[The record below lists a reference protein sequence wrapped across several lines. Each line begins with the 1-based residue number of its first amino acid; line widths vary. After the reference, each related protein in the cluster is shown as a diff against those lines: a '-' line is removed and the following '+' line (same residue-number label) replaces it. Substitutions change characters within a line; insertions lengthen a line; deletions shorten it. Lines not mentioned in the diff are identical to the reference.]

1 MNPSVLKSFSIYSI
15 SIYIPVIIGFLLL
28 PVYTNFLTPEDY
40 GIRAIAF
47 LAILV
52 FQVFS
57 DVGTNWIIRAKYFEL
72 KSNREIASYV
82 STLLFIS
89 LILRLVLSIIIY
101 STKDFIYSPIFHNW
115 SLIHSSLLNIQIG
128 VFLLNFIRNLT
139 IPILILENSTSKYL
153 ILTLCTYFIN
163 VVTSL
168 FLLISA
174 KMGIMSL
181 FYGELAGTIFCTSL
195 SIVFLKDYIIPR
207 FDIRVIHDVIKI
219 GLPAMPKN
227 IIGQV
232 QRNINK
238 YFIQLYMTSADLG
251 IFQKSDF
258 LYGGFRGLQK
268 SMGNAVAPSNIKK
281 ITLKEED
288 RETGKIII
296 QFSYFL
302 SVLVLFTTFYLEDI
316 FRLMGVNEAFWV
328 CAKYAPLYGYNV
340 LISSFVLMFI
350 HNILVSKKTY
360 LLLIQTVI
368 ILIISFAANIILV
381 PKYGIIGGILSIT
394 IVSIFSTI
402 VLIIISEVLLSYRT
416 KINYWMWLAILV
428 TVLFLYSLDYNNH
441 VTSAGI
447 KTIILLAYMMIVVT
461 VDKYFVTAIDWDK
474 IFRKSKV
481 LLNVS

>member
-1 MNPSVLKSFSIYSI
+1 
-15 SIYIPVIIGFLLL
+15 
-28 PVYTNFLTPEDY
+28 
-40 GIRAIAF
+40 
-47 LAILV
+47 
-52 FQVFS
+52 
-57 DVGTNWIIRAKYFEL
+57 
-72 KSNREIASYV
+72 
-82 STLLFIS
+82 
-89 LILRLVLSIIIY
+89 
-101 STKDFIYSPIFHNW
+101 
-115 SLIHSSLLNIQIG
+115 
-128 VFLLNFIRNLT
+128 
-139 IPILILENSTSKYL
+139 
-153 ILTLCTYFIN
+153 
-163 VVTSL
+163 
-168 FLLISA
+168 
-174 KMGIMSL
+174 
-181 FYGELAGTIFCTSL
+181 
-195 SIVFLKDYIIPR
+195 
-207 FDIRVIHDVIKI
+207 
-219 GLPAMPKN
+219 
-227 IIGQV
+227 
-232 QRNINK
+232 
-238 YFIQLYMTSADLG
+238 
-251 IFQKSDF
+251 
-258 LYGGFRGLQK
+258 
-268 SMGNAVAPSNIKK
+268 MGNAVAPSNIKK